1 MAGVERRTPPT
12 APASAGGEPALSG
25 RGAPRGWA
33 GDSPGGGGAKGPT
46 KPSGEGGARIATSSG
61 EPAGRGPSGPP
72 HGQATRNEQQKRGR
86 HRQVRAGGPEPA
98 RPAAEIGRRAP
109 GRQVAPQAPEGGELV
124 TACAARRLMLVEAPR
139 DRGRRLPVE
148 QVHHLFAKSMAI
160 HHVSPGPD
168 CALRPIM
175 KSGPAPGP

>member
-1 MAGVERRTPPT
+1 
-12 APASAGGEPALSG
+12 
-25 RGAPRGWA
+25 
-33 GDSPGGGGAKGPT
+33 
-46 KPSGEGGARIATSSG
+46 
-61 EPAGRGPSGPP
+61 
-72 HGQATRNEQQKRGR
+72 
-86 HRQVRAGGPEPA
+86 AGGPEPA

-175 KSGPAPGP
+175 KSGPAPGRCPGFPGGPAPAGAGPGPGRVAS